1 MKVNEL
7 AGERRVLDIPDE
19 WGETAKNIKELIPSL
34 KAANAIGKTVHISLT
49 SDGAFSV
56 SVSNYS
62 DTPVGGTWHYYTE
75 YTGDDG
81 YELNYVSEY
90 TKEEA

>member
-1 MKVNEL
+1 MIT
-7 AGERRVLDIPDE
+7 IPDE
-19 WGETAKNIKELIPSL
+19 WGETARNIKSLIPEL
-34 KAANAIGKTVHISLT
+34 KAANAIGKTVHISLM

-75 YTGDDG
+75 YTGTDG
-81 YELNYVSEY
+81 TGFNYVNEY
-90 TKEEA
+90 TKEEE